1 MKLFEN
7 IREFFWPLLEKGK
20 AQKIQKLEPNEI
32 KVENKHLE
40 QTLKYA
46 LDFYESEAQRKKTV
60 EGKTLAND
68 TEIVEWLLDT
78 AEVAAVPGCAF
89 GLEPY
94 FRVSY
99 ATSLD
104 LLTEAMDR
112 IEKAVLTLS

>member
-60 EGKTLAND
+60 EGKSSLFISIISVITSIILGVTTVLVKTND
-68 TEIVEWLLDT
+68 FSVVLL
-78 AEVAAVPGCAF
+78 F
-89 GLEPY
+89 LI
-94 FRVSY
+94 
-99 ATSLD
+99 L
-104 LLTEAMDR
+104 
-112 IEKAVLTLS
+112 